1 MKCKDKRGQIV
12 MPIFYHMDPSEV
24 RKQKVK
30 YGEALAKHE
39 SENKNV
45 VSWRKALTDV
55 GNLSGWETKHIAN
68 GHEAKCIREIV
79 DTISSRLS
87 AAISSDNEDLIGIGA
102 RLQHLKSKMKMESDG
117 VVMVGIWGIGGG
129 GKTTLASALYDEI
142 SSRFDGCCFVDNIR
156 EESSKSDGLPKLQ
169 ERILSLVLK
178 QKQMEVNRV
187 VQGRCLI
194 KSRLCR
200 KKVLIVLDDVDH
212 LDQLKSLA
220 GSHDWFGEGSRIII
234 TTRDN
239 HLLNAHKVNVMYNI
253 CLLNDDEAIKLFYK
267 HAPRHGRP
275 MEDYARLSQAVISY
289 ARGLPLALIVLGSFL
304 CDKDKSEWMSALA
317 RLKDIPDIDIVEKLK
332 ISYDGLEPVEK
343 ELFLDIACFFRGRFK
358 DEAMVILDACGF
370 HPIIGVKVLIQ
381 KALITVSEEGRFDMH
396 DLIQEMGHYIVRG
409 ENPKNPE
416 LHSRVWEE
424 EDVVNICAMDA
435 TTENDTIE
443 ALQIGWLQDVPPSL
457 PEAVANM
464 KKLRWIS
471 CYKYRASSF
480 SRKFQPTKLCCLQ
493 LESSFVEQLWEGY
506 KHLPRLKVLDLR
518 GSKNLIRTPDFKGLP
533 CLERIILEG
542 CTNLKQIH
550 PSIGHHEKLIFL
562 DMEHCTSLE
571 IFPPIIKMKKLETL
585 ILSNC
590 TQLCKFHEI
599 ESNMDSLEKLCLR
612 GTKIEYL
619 PSSVGRY
626 CTKLLSLDLS
636 SCFHLKKIEG
646 NLCLLK
652 HLKEL
657 HLNDCKQLKIPVEGL
672 FDVECCLHVLS
683 LSYISLRNLDRKRL
697 GFSHSLKRLSLGWC
711 KLVDGDMSVVCKEL
725 SNLQVLD
732 LSGNDFSQLHCSL
745 SHLTR
750 LKFLDLSDCNRLV
763 QLPDLP
769 SNLSILKAGRCKSLK
784 ILGDFPTNLT
794 WLWKVL
800 LPTRNCN
807 KERVLQSMF
816 QGNAF
821 ENHFISLHF
830 VDTTFSTSD
839 FEYTFSTRDFEHTFS
854 TSDFEGGA
862 FTLQLPWN
870 WYNEFSGFLIQ
881 INGYPENQVITIMDV
896 MDNREDAVE
905 IDEYWLEVADEIDE
919 DWLGVCD
926 DDIDEDELE
935 VCNDDIDED
944 ELEVCYDDIDEDG
957 LEVCYDDIDEDG
969 LEECYDDIDEDGLEM
984 CGDDIDEDE
993 LEGCDDDIDE
1003 DEGRERCSS
1012 MCYISFGSLKH
1023 TSWWNST
1030 HTAISFFLLQQE
1042 DACLEV
1048 ELVPIRGGKGDS
1060 IGSTTNYW
1068 DEEVKG
1074 RKTFEI
1080 VHDSKSSIEI
1090 QWHYFS

>member
-1 MKCKDKRGQIV
+1 
-12 MPIFYHMDPSEV
+12 
-24 RKQKVK
+24 
-30 YGEALAKHE
+30 
-39 SENKNV
+39 
-45 VSWRKALTDV
+45 
-55 GNLSGWETKHIAN
+55 
-68 GHEAKCIREIV
+68 
-79 DTISSRLS
+79 
-87 AAISSDNEDLIGIGA
+87 
-102 RLQHLKSKMKMESDG
+102 
-117 VVMVGIWGIGGG
+117 
-129 GKTTLASALYDEI
+129 
-142 SSRFDGCCFVDNIR
+142 
-156 EESSKSDGLPKLQ
+156 
-169 ERILSLVLK
+169 
-178 QKQMEVNRV
+178 
-187 VQGRCLI
+187 
-194 KSRLCR
+194 
-200 KKVLIVLDDVDH
+200 
-212 LDQLKSLA
+212 
-220 GSHDWFGEGSRIII
+220 
-234 TTRDN
+234 
-239 HLLNAHKVNVMYNI
+239 
-253 CLLNDDEAIKLFYK
+253 
-267 HAPRHGRP
+267 
-275 MEDYARLSQAVISY
+275 
-289 ARGLPLALIVLGSFL
+289 
-304 CDKDKSEWMSALA
+304 
-317 RLKDIPDIDIVEKLK
+317 
-332 ISYDGLEPVEK
+332 
-343 ELFLDIACFFRGRFK
+343 
-358 DEAMVILDACGF
+358 
-370 HPIIGVKVLIQ
+370 
-381 KALITVSEEGRFDMH
+381 
-396 DLIQEMGHYIVRG
+396 
-409 ENPKNPE
+409 
-416 LHSRVWEE
+416 
-424 EDVVNICAMDA
+424 
-435 TTENDTIE
+435 
-443 ALQIGWLQDVPPSL
+443 
-457 PEAVANM
+457 
-464 KKLRWIS
+464 
-471 CYKYRASSF
+471 
-480 SRKFQPTKLCCLQ
+480 
-493 LESSFVEQLWEGY
+493 
-506 KHLPRLKVLDLR
+506 HLPRLKVLDLR

-816 QGNAF
+816 Q
-821 ENHFISLHF
+821 
-830 VDTTFSTSD
+830 
-839 FEYTFSTRDFEHTFS
+839 
-854 TSDFEGGA
+854 
-862 FTLQLPWN
+862 
-870 WYNEFSGFLIQ
+870 
-881 INGYPENQVITIMDV
+881 VITIMDV